1 MGMLKINWGSIGTAG
16 DAVASTLSRLV
27 YFWPFSWRSANA
39 LILGVLLAK
48 WFWILF
54 APHATFTAATPE
66 RAAEHE
72 AGKLFGVVVT
82 TESVTQGGAL
92 PNVKLLGVFTGSVG
106 RSGFAVLKV
115 DERQT
120 GVAEGEEVAGGAKL
134 ISVHADH
141 VMLERAG
148 VQYKIM
154 LEDKYAGSQNR
165 GILPAYG
172 AAAANKQVDNVLQ
185 SKAVQ
190 DRLRQLHR

>member
-16 DAVASTLSRLV
+16 DVVANTLSRLA
-27 YFWPFSWRSANA
+27 YFWPFSWRSISA
-39 LILGVLLAK
+39 LVLGVLLAK

-54 APHATFTAATPE
+54 APNAAFTASTPE

-72 AGKLFGVVVT
+72 AGKLFGEVAT
-82 TESVTQGGAL
+82 TESVTQGSAL
-92 PNVKLLGVFTGSVG
+92 PNVKLLGVFTGSIG

-115 DERQT
+115 DERQY
-120 GVAEGEEVAGGAKL
+120 GVAEGEEIAGGTKL

-148 VQYKIM
+148 VQYRIN
-154 LEDKYAGSQNR
+154 LEDKYAGSPNR
-165 GILPAYG
+165 PGLLSSGPTTG
-172 AAAANKQVDNVLQ
+172 NKQVDNVMK

-190 DRLRQLHR
+190 DRLRRFNR